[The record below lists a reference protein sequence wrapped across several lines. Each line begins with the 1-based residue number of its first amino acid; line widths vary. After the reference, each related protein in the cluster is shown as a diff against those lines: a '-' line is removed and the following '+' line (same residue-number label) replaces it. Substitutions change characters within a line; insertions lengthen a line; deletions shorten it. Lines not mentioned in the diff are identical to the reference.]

1 VVSAGAD
8 ETCDIARLGLELN
21 LRDKRKII
29 NPRIRSARII
39 IKIINN
45 NENPLPFFIVPDDG
59 AGVLFEEADLSSIV
73 DSDFSALLS
82 VCVIPVVS
90 SIPVVVPAGEADV
103 SVGLA
108 VSVVESADTGVV
120 GVVDVVCVAAFE
132 ADGDVVEAGVAAGVV
147 PVVVDG
153 VDGVVDVV
161 CVVVFEADGDVVE
174 AGVAAGVVPVV
185 VDGVVGV
192 VDVVCVVVFEADGD
206 VVEAGLVAGVV
217 PVVVDGVVGVVDGAV
232 VEAGVAAGVV
242 PVVVDGVVE
251 VVDVDGVVVVVCGL
265 AAVEGVAET
274 AEVSASAGGCDAK
287 GVRPE
292 EGRLERD

>member
-1 VVSAGAD
+1 MVSAGAD

-174 AGVAAGVVPVV
+174 AG
-185 VDGVVGV
+185 
-192 VDVVCVVVFEADGD
+192 
-206 VVEAGLVAGVV
+206 LVAGVV